1 MAAMKICTVI
11 ATVSFGPG
19 VRLGLSE
26 AQAGARR
33 LLLRPVG
40 DNRYE
45 AVAPVQFKAGEI
57 IGIEG
62 DVPKNLQPLL
72 AEQPDVAK
80 AASTSP
86 KSGKPTRETAR

>member
-1 MAAMKICTVI
+1 MKPCAVI
-11 ATVSFGPG
+11 APVSFGPG
-19 VRLGLSE
+19 VRLRLTE

-33 LLLRPVG
+33 LLLRPLG
-40 DNRYE
+40 EGCYE
-45 AVAPVQFKAGEI
+45 VLSHVQFKAGEV
-57 IGIEG
+57 IGIDG